1 MSVISDIKQILGYAP
16 SWVDMN
22 GLTPYESLDWVEKK
36 GSEYLGLT
44 SNNNLSWTSGKSKAT
59 LVSKASAGQFVSGE
73 FKLSGEDKT
82 SFAISE
88 KNSSTSGSSVMSYST
103 GGSTPTKDDDVT
115 YSESGAWSLNG
126 GSLKLSYKDGLGA
139 SLNYSDNYKD
149 KLTNGNGSFSFTA
162 TLACTDEDK
171 NKLSVGVTTSGTVSD
186 YARTTSIATLMAGS
200 YENEAYSVTWA
211 KTALVDSPDVSD
223 IKLLVNDST
232 EFPLAKLLDAVDS
245 YIFDSANTVK
255 MKSIVGQDGS
265 NSIMFLGAG
274 NDMATG
280 GAGDDWIA
288 GGTGND
294 QINGAIG
301 DDNLWGDAGADKL
314 TGGKG
319 NDTFFVNKKDF
330 DFTSAK
336 TVLADTI
343 TDFKYSAN
351 GEQDSIYLGDFGSS
365 AVFQTL
371 ALAKKAGTTANVIY
385 ESKTGNFWYNE
396 DGDSALAGALLFA
409 NAKGIP
415 DTYWIS
421 AGVM

>member
-1 MSVISDIKQILGYAP
+1 MSVISDIKQILGDAP
-16 SWVDMN
+16 SWVDMS
-22 GLTPYESLDWVEKK
+22 GLTPYESLDWVEEK

-59 LVSKASAGQFVSGE
+59 LASQASAGQFVSGD

-82 SFAISE
+82 SLAINGT
-88 KNSSTSGSSVMSYST
+88 NSSTGGSESISYST
-103 GGSTPTKDDDVT
+103 GGNTPTKDDDIT
-115 YSESGAWSLNG
+115 FSESGAWSLNG

-162 TLACTDEDK
+162 TLACSDANK
-171 NKLSVGVTTSGTVSD
+171 NKLSVGIVTSGTVSD
-186 YARTTSIATLMAGS
+186 YERSTSIATLGAGS
-200 YENEAYSVTWA
+200 YENETYSVTWA
-211 KTALVDSPDVSD
+211 QTALVNLPDVSD
-223 IKLLVNDST
+223 IELLVNDSA

-245 YIFDSANTVK
+245 YIFDSANRVK
-255 MKSIVGQDGS
+255 MKSIAGQDGS

-319 NDTFFVNKKDF
+319 NDTFFINKKDF

-351 GEQDSIYLGDFGSS
+351 GEQDYIYLGDFGST
-365 AVFQTL
+365 AVFQTIE
-371 ALAKKAGTTANVIY
+371 LAKKAGSTANVIY

-415 DTYWIS
+415 DTYWVA
-421 AGVM
+421 AGWM